1 MQPSVFIGFYTLKMT
16 TYAKND
22 NTIRIND
29 GKLHKAWNNMG
40 FLPHKWENMKS
51 RKTETIFCGKM
62 GIFSR
67 VSREMSGKVNPF

>member
-1 MQPSVFIGFYTLKMT
+1 
-16 TYAKND
+16 
-22 NTIRIND
+22 
-29 GKLHKAWNNMG
+29 MG

-51 RKTETIFCGKM
+51 RKTETIFFGKM